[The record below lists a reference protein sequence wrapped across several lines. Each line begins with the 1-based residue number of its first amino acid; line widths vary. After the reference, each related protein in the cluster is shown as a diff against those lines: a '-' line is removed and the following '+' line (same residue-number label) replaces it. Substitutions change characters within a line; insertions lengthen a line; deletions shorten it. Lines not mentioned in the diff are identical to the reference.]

1 MTQAIRRLGRTLM
14 LVAIPALALASPN
27 FEHRW
32 HWYISDVGRSAAQL
46 PDGGY
51 IVSGSMQVATGS
63 YGVVLA
69 RTNELGDT
77 TTVRQILNLDADGGL
92 SCRLTGGGYA
102 VLAESGG
109 KIFVRG
115 FSPAGDSL
123 WNYQSAWG
131 GPVSAFIPTFDGGC
145 LLAGRIPDTAYD
157 MGAIKL
163 AADGHEEWAR
173 WYDEPRMFDSWAHG
187 AAQTPDSGYVLCGES
202 NDYTSVNMRLARIRP
217 NGDSAWT
224 RLYHGPVGPMLNDV
238 RQMSD
243 GGFLAVGY
251 EFDTLS
257 SHNALYML
265 RTDSAGDTVW
275 TRHLSPP
282 GAATQASAM
291 CATRD
296 GGYMIAGSID
306 WGDSA
311 RAWLVKTDA
320 DADTTWTRAPGGPW
334 RENAAD
340 VEQTA
345 DGGYI
350 VAGSSDV
357 SGGRML
363 AIKTDSLGRVGV
375 AEGRPDLPGPAALTA
390 APDPFRTS
398 LLIHLTTGPLDHSTT
413 SVRIYDAQGRL
424 CRQLRIPNPGAAI
437 ALDFRGQRAGVYLI
451 RVQTADRTATA
462 RVIFAP

>member
-1 MTQAIRRLGRTLM
+1 M
-14 LVAIPALALASPN
+14 LALASPN
-27 FEHRW
+27 FVRRW
-32 HWYISDVGRSAAQL
+32 HWYIADVGRAAAQL

-51 IVSGSMQVATGS
+51 IISGGMQVTTGS

-69 RTNELGDT
+69 RTNDSGDT
-77 TTVRQILNLDADGGL
+77 TSVRQILDVDPDGGL

-102 VLAESGG
+102 VLAQSGG
-109 KIFVRG
+109 RIFVRG

-123 WNYQSAWG
+123 WNYQSTWG

-187 AAQTPDSGYVLCGES
+187 AAQTRDSGYIFCGES

-224 RLYHGPVGPMLNDV
+224 RLYHGPVGPMLSDV
-238 RQMSD
+238 RETSD

-251 EFDTLS
+251 EFDTS
-257 SHNALYML
+257 SSRNALYML
-265 RTDSAGDTVW
+265 RTNSTGDTLW
-275 TRHLSPP
+275 TRHLAPP
-282 GAATQASAM
+282 GAAAQAAAM

-320 DADTTWTRAPGGPW
+320 DCDTTWTRVVGGPW

-340 VEQTA
+340 IEQTT

-350 VAGSSDV
+350 IAGSSDL
-357 SGGRML
+357 SGGRMM
-363 AIKTDSLGRVGV
+363 AIKTDSLGRIGI
-375 AEGRPDLPGPAALTA
+375 EEPSPPNPRPLRLSFTPNPCHGFVLVSSLLTA
-390 APDPFRTS
+390 PSSLRLYDVTGYLVLVHRSSSIVPRSSSFR
-398 LLIHLTTGPLDHSTT
+398 LD
-413 SVRIYDAQGRL
+413 
-424 CRQLRIPNPGAAI
+424 LRSMP
-437 ALDFRGQRAGVYLI
+437 AGVYLLKL
-451 RVQTADRTATA
+451 DCDGGTAT
-462 RVIFAP
+462 RKLVVE